1 VKFVAAARDAGATAA
16 VVPVTH
22 RPAVSTPRDARLT
35 PTGGAGNTSR
45 MKTRITELLGIKYP
59 IFCSGM
65 SWIATPE
72 LVAAVCNAGGCG
84 ILATGVSTVQQT
96 REFVQRTKALTD
108 EPFAANLTLYFP
120 GAKKNAEVLFEEKV
134 PIVNYALGKGD
145 WIAKAVHAYG
155 GKVIAT
161 VTTHKHAQAAVR
173 DGADALIVTGYEA
186 AGHGGAITSMVL
198 IPAIASALQVP
209 IIAAGGIAD
218 GRGLA
223 AALTLGA
230 DGVSMGTRFMNTVES
245 PCHENMKR
253 LCVEK
258 EIYDTI
264 YTDRVDGLPARFMES
279 AASRRIMRRRL
290 NPLTAL
296 FNSRKIARLLG
307 LPWGKLFFGIIFM
320 GYTKAVQMA
329 RMAIGFEAF
338 QSGTISGDNDRGV
351 LPLGQIAGIIKDT
364 PKVADVIDRIVH
376 EAEEAQKSAAAKLL
390 PA

>member
-1 VKFVAAARDAGATAA
+1 
-16 VVPVTH
+16 
-22 RPAVSTPRDARLT
+22 
-35 PTGGAGNTSR
+35 

-59 IFCSGM
+59 ILCSGM

-72 LVAAVCNAGGCG
+72 LVAAVSNAGGCG
-84 ILATGVSTVQQT
+84 ILATGVSTVAQT
-96 REFVQRTKALTD
+96 REYVRRTRELTD
-108 EPFAANLTLYFP
+108 KPFAANLTLYFP

-198 IPAIASALQVP
+198 IPAIAGALQVP
-209 IIAAGGIAD
+209 VIAAGGIAD

-230 DGVSMGTRFMNTVES
+230 EGVSMGTRFMNTVES
-245 PCHENMKR
+245 PCHENMKK
-253 LCVEK
+253 LCSEK

-264 YTDRVDGLPARFMES
+264 YTDRVDGLPARFMTS
-279 AASRRIMRRRL
+279 AASLRIMKRRL
-290 NPLTAL
+290 NPLSAL
-296 FNSRKIARLLG
+296 FNSRKIAKLLG
-307 LPWGKLFFGIIFM
+307 LPWMKLFFGIIFM
-320 GYTKAVQMA
+320 GYRKAVQMA

-338 QSGTISGDNDRGV
+338 QAGTTSGDNDKGV
-351 LPLGQIAGIIKDT
+351 LPLGQIAGIITDT
-364 PKVADVIDRIVH
+364 PTVAQVIDRIVH
-376 EAEEAQKSAAAKLL
+376 EAEDAQEAAATKLL
-390 PA
+390 TA

>member
-1 VKFVAAARDAGATAA
+1 
-16 VVPVTH
+16 
-22 RPAVSTPRDARLT
+22 
-35 PTGGAGNTSR
+35 
-45 MKTRITELLGIKYP
+45 MKTRITDLLGIKYP
-59 IFCSGM
+59 ILCSGM

-72 LVAAVCNAGGCG
+72 LVAAVSNAGGCG
-84 ILATGVSTVQQT
+84 ILATGVSTVKQT
-96 REFVQRTKALTD
+96 REFVQRTRELTD
-108 EPFAANLTLYFP
+108 KPFAANLTLYFP

-134 PIVNYALGKGD
+134 PIINYALGKGD

-161 VTTHKHAQAAVR
+161 VTTHKHALAAMR

-198 IPAIASALQVP
+198 IPAIASALEIPV
-209 IIAAGGIAD
+209 IAAGGIAD

-245 PCHENMKR
+245 PCHENMKK
-253 LCVEK
+253 LCIEK

-264 YTDRVDGLPARFMES
+264 YTDRVDGLPARFMDS
-279 AASRRIMRRRL
+279 DASRRIMRRRL
-290 NPLTAL
+290 NPLSAL
-296 FNSRKIARLLG
+296 FNSRKIAKLLG
-307 LPWGKLFFGIIFM
+307 LPWGKLFIGIIVM
-320 GYTKAVQMA
+320 GYSKAVQMA

-338 QSGTISGDNDRGV
+338 QAGTISGDNEQGV

-364 PKVADVIDRIVH
+364 PTVAQVIDRIVS
-376 EAEEAQKSAAAKLL
+376 EAGEAQQAAAAKLL
-390 PA
+390 GA

>member
-1 VKFVAAARDAGATAA
+1 
-16 VVPVTH
+16 
-22 RPAVSTPRDARLT
+22 
-35 PTGGAGNTSR
+35 
-45 MKTRITELLGIKYP
+45 MKTKITELLGIKYP

-72 LVAAVCNAGGCG
+72 LVAAVSNAGGCG
-84 ILATGVSTVQQT
+84 ILATGVSTVKQT
-96 REFVQRTKALTD
+96 RDFVQRTRALTD
-108 EPFAANLTLYFP
+108 KPFAANLTLYFP

-134 PIVNYALGKGD
+134 PIINYALGKGD

-161 VTTHKHAQAAVR
+161 VTTHKHAQAAMR

-198 IPAIASALQVP
+198 IPAIAGALQIPV
-209 IIAAGGIAD
+209 IAAGGIAD

-230 DGVSMGTRFMNTVES
+230 EGVSMGTRFMNTVES

-253 LCVEK
+253 LCIEK

-279 AASRRIMRRRL
+279 DASRRIMRRRL

-296 FNSRKIARLLG
+296 FNSRKIAKLLG

-338 QSGTISGDNDRGV
+338 QAGTTDGDNDRGV

-364 PKVADVIDRIVH
+364 PKVADVMERIVL
-376 EAEEAQKSAAAKLL
+376 EAGEAQKAAAAKLL